1 MDELKD
7 IINKAIKLTP
17 DGQSHVVN
25 MPLLKELLF
34 DLIERISRLET
45 KKSRH
50 DKWLEKQIGK
60 NQT

>member
-1 MDELKD
+1 MDKLTDKV
-7 IINKAIKLTP
+7 NKAIKLTP
-17 DGQSHVVN
+17 DGQSHIVN
-25 MPLLKELLF
+25 VPLLKELLF
-34 DLIERISRLET
+34 NLIERISKLET